1 MVQGRS
7 GWVLSRSQ
15 QAPAR
20 QHAVVAAARGG
31 GAHLGGDLRGVYIE
45 VPTNEVQRASKLER
59 SSPGVAS

>member
-1 MVQGRS
+1 MGA
-7 GWVLSRSQ
+7 LSL
-15 QAPAR
+15 
-20 QHAVVAAARGG
+20 AAGTCSAACRGGGGPGG